1 MSFVQKITSCLE
13 NCSKVII
20 KDITGFFNSETNP
33 ESYNDNSTLWRSSDE
48 LISPRPITATITI
61 TKSGVT
67 VIENVSVLS
76 AIVDAIFP
84 EFTLYTF
91 EPDTLEDGSYQ
102 VIVTIVD
109 DNDVTYISYDTF
121 TITCGVECCISK
133 MAATVAKELCNQ
145 CDSEA
150 LDNLAIANSIFEAL
164 TAVATCDGTQ
174 EFDSLLA
181 KLQKICGST
190 GCGCG
195 CN

>member
-13 NCSKVII
+13 ECSKVVI

-33 ESYNDNSTLWRSSDE
+33 EAYNDDSTLWRSSDE

-102 VIVTIVD
+102 AIVTIVD
-109 DNDVTYISYDTF
+109 DNDVEYQSYSTF
-121 TITCGVECCISK
+121 IITCGVECCISK
-133 MAATVAKELCNQ
+133 MAASVAKELCSQ

-150 LDNLAIANSIFEAL
+150 LDNFAIANSIFEAL
-164 TAVATCDGTQ
+164 NAVATCDGTQ
-174 EFDSLLA
+174 EFDALLT